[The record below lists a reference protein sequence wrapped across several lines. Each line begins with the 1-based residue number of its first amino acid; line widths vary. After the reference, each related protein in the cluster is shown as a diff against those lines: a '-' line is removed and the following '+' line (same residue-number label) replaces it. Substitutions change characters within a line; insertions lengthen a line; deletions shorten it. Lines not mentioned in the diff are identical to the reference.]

1 MISKSMASNYD
12 RSGETVG
19 VNDVSRISAG
29 SSIKGEITSPNDI
42 RIDGNF
48 EGKIISQ
55 AKVVVGEKAV
65 IKGDIVCSSCDFWG
79 KIDGNFFVKDTLS
92 LKDTCVVTG
101 DLHIRRL
108 QVDLDATFNGNC
120 KMIGESEF
128 NQLTTGERPAMY
140 DIPEPEE
147 EDETFKVGSASPSPF
162 SMPSGNEI
170 PEA

>member
-1 MISKSMASNYD
+1 MASNYD

-120 KMIGESEF
+120 KMITESEF
-128 NQLTTGERPAMY
+128 NQLTTGERPSMY

-147 EDETFKVGSASPSPF
+147 EDDTYKVVSSNPSPF
-162 SMPSGNEI
+162 SVPAGNDI

>member
-1 MISKSMASNYD
+1 MAVNYD
-12 RSGETVG
+12 RSGDSVG

-42 RIDGNF
+42 RIDGSF

-92 LKDTCVVTG
+92 LKATCVVTG

-128 NQLTTGERPAMY
+128 NQLTTGERPSMY

-147 EDETFKVGSASPSPF
+147 EDDTYKVVSSNPSPF
-162 SMPSGNEI
+162 SVPAGNDI